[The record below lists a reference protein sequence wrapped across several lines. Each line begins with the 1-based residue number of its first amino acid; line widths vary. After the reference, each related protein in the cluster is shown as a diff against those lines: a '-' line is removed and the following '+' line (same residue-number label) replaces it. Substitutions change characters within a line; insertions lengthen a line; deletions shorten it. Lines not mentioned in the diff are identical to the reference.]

1 MSPLLSQA
9 GTNNMSYIVVALADF
24 CGNNV
29 QYCESNRYRMLK
41 MQKDDKLTVQA
52 ETVGGIQYNPQWLYG
67 LNQSTNEQGWFPS
80 TYVSPF
86 SR

>member
-1 MSPLLSQA
+1 
-9 GTNNMSYIVVALADF
+9 
-24 CGNNV
+24 
-29 QYCESNRYRMLK
+29 

-80 TYVSPF
+80 TYVSLF
-86 SR
+86 